1 MSTPTTATA
10 TLPPHYRHPH
20 NHSHY
25 PPFLQSNAH
34 SASYRAPAVPSA
46 APANPILPTPNPNT
60 SSVPASTAS
69 NRHAPASPYT
79 PTLDYS
85 TATNAGS
92 QPFCRT
98 STTNGAPAPSVTSA
112 ARQTQDYTRTVSAS
126 TPRSDANHR
135 INMPSSVAS
144 TQPQSHDAGAYAR
157 KRRRSKEP
165 DWDNFYRNGLPK
177 EIIVIDDTPEPEV
190 DVKDAALSHSTRTY
204 TNGTANGSEGPGHVA
219 KKRRKED
226 VYQHSSAR
234 TATANGSH
242 VGSPSSA
249 STSTDRTTSAYAT
262 TAPTSLG
269 SLSSNGH
276 HEYDAPQTGQKR
288 KRTRQQIAQEAKR
301 REVEILNETYE
312 SYRPPAKPVKKSN
325 EVAVRVVNDVSSKAQ
340 AHVRIVV

>member
-20 NHSHY
+20 QHSHY

-46 APANPILPTPNPNT
+46 APANPILPTSST
-60 SSVPASTAS
+60 STVPASTAS

-79 PTLDYS
+79 PTPNYS
-85 TATNAGS
+85 TAANAANQQS
-92 QPFCRT
+92 YRT
-98 STTNGAPAPSVTSA
+98 STANGGPALSVTSA

-126 TPRSDANHR
+126 TPRSDANHYT
-135 INMPSSVAS
+135 NMPASAAS
-144 TQPQSHDAGAYAR
+144 TQQQHQDAGVHAR

-165 DWDNFYRNGLPK
+165 DWDKFYQNGLPK
-177 EIIVIDDTPEPEV
+177 EIIVIDDSPEPEAEA
-190 DVKDAALSHSTRTY
+190 KDAISTQSTKPY
-204 TNGTANGSEGPGHVA
+204 TNGTVNGSDAPRHVA

-226 VYQHSSAR
+226 IYQQSSAR
-234 TATANGSH
+234 TATTNGSH

-276 HEYDAPQTGQKR
+276 HEYDAPQTGLKR

-312 SYRPPAKPVKKSN
+312 TYRPPTKPVKKSN
-325 EVAVRVVNDVSSKAQ
+325 EVAVRVVNDVSLT
-340 AHVRIVV
+340 